1 MNNYNV
7 QAVLE
12 LKDRFSSNIKKLK
25 DSTVKSNKAILTLRT
40 NLNRLKEIS
49 GVKKVITQFKKMT
62 QVIEDLEKRAIKRL
76 KNSLKDLGNGLKN
89 KLKSFSVGALKGM
102 AVTGIASIG
111 YAIKQGMDYQKYKTM
126 LVTANKGDV
135 NKAKEQMN
143 WARQFANVT
152 PYGTKEVIESTVK
165 LQMRGLDPKKTLKQ
179 LGDLA
184 SALGKPIDQATEAFL
199 DLATGEFERF
209 KEFGINKD
217 ELINFSKELAKTDKR
232 FANVFDKSGKSV
244 LKHDRLLDTAL
255 HLMDKKFKDSMKKQ
269 SETLLGQISTFK
281 GKLDDSLAV
290 GSGFGSKSGG
300 LIGDL
305 TKWLTKINNSFD
317 PQKIGDSIN
326 AFYEDIKK
334 NFIGF
339 VDGIKSLK
347 DNFLKVKNE
356 KGVFS
361 AIVSTLKEAISK
373 IWNSD
378 VFKPI
383 RTFFE
388 PLKPLLDVIAL
399 TFKGL
404 AVVVKGIA
412 RLLYKLTPKGK
423 FKDTEEALK
432 YGTAKEKLDYLKALD
447 PSMEKKYEEL
457 EKDVDN
463 KEDRNK
469 YGLFLDNRVA
479 KKYEKEIEND
489 LKKFNYAGA
498 EYVDLSSSE
507 DINSALQKYHEKR
520 EERETEKVI
529 GQDTVNNNV
538 ETSKYEE
545 NNVNNIKNEDKS
557 SENNIINQPKYEE
570 NKINQIN
577 KEETNNKNIITNK
590 NEKNINNTQIKEE
603 HFKDENSNPQIIAN
617 KNPET
622 NNMSFNINLDFSNTQ
637 FGVGVTKEYVN
648 ESLNRHL
655 KNWQLELTT
664 FVEGTI

>member
-255 HLMDKKFKDSMKKQ
+255 RLMDKKFKDSMKKQ

-404 AVVVKGIA
+404 AIVVKGIA

-529 GQDTVNNNV
+529 SQDTVNNNV

-545 NNVNNIKNEDKS
+545 NN
-557 SENNIINQPKYEE
+557 
-570 NKINQIN
+570 
-577 KEETNNKNIITNK
+577 ITNS
-590 NEKNINNTQIKEE
+590 Q
-603 HFKDENSNPQIIAN
+603 DVENPKQVDGVL
-617 KNPET
+617 
-622 NNMSFNINLDFSNTQ
+622 SFNLNLDFSNTQ

>member
-1 MNNYNV
+1 MSNYNV

-40 NLNRLKEIS
+40 NLNKLKEIS

-76 KNSLKDLGNGLKN
+76 KNSLKDLGNSLKK

-217 ELINFSKELAKTDKR
+217 ELTNFSKELAKTDKR
-232 FANVFDKSGKSV
+232 FVNVFDKSGKSV

-255 HLMDKKFKDSMKKQ
+255 RLMDKKFKDSMKKQ

-290 GSGFGSKSGG
+290 GSGFDSKTGG

-317 PQKIGDSIN
+317 PQKIGNSIN

-334 NFIGF
+334 NFTGF

-361 AIVSTLKEAISK
+361 AIISTLKEAISK
-373 IWNSD
+373 VWNSD

-404 AVVVKGIA
+404 AIVVKGIA
-412 RLLYKLTPKGK
+412 RLLYKLTPSGQ
-423 FKDTEEALK
+423 FKDAEEAIK
-432 YGTAKEKLDYLKALD
+432 YGTSIEKLKYLKSLD
-447 PSMEKKYEEL
+447 PAMEKKYEEL

-469 YGLFLDNRVA
+469 YGLFLDGRVSL
-479 KKYEKEIEND
+479 KYEKEINDD
-489 LKKFNYAGA
+489 LKKFKYAGA
-498 EYVDLSSSE
+498 EYVDLSSSV

-520 EERETEKVI
+520 EEKDIEKVI
-529 GQDTVNNNV
+529 SQDILNNNA

-545 NNVNNIKNEDKS
+545 NNINNIKNEDKS
-557 SENNIINQPKYEE
+557 SENNVINQSKYEE
-570 NKINQIN
+570 NQIN

-603 HFKDENSNPQIIAN
+603 HFKNENSNLQIIAN
-617 KNPET
+617 KNPKT

>member
-1 MNNYNV
+1 MNNYKV
-7 QAVLE
+7 QAILE

-76 KNSLKDLGNGLKN
+76 KNSLKDLGNSLKN

-255 HLMDKKFKDSMKKQ
+255 RLMDKKFKDSMKKQ

-290 GSGFGSKSGG
+290 GSGFGSKTGG

-404 AVVVKGIA
+404 AIVVKGIA

-432 YGTAKEKLDYLKALD
+432 YGTPIEKLKYLKSLD
-447 PSMEKKYEEL
+447 PAMEKKYEEL

-520 EERETEKVI
+520 EEIETEKVI
-529 GQDTVNNNV
+529 SQDTVNNNV

-603 HFKDENSNPQIIAN
+603 HFKNENSNPQIIAN

-648 ESLNRHL
+648 ESLNRYL